1 MLTNWKKLFSSL
13 VVDFALHAQLIVN
26 LFIFG
31 QRREKGYRV
40 RKEKG
45 ACVYIKDN

>member
-31 QRREKGYRV
+31 QRREK
-40 RKEKG
+40 EKG